1 MADYETEKFMKRIA
15 GRTDVED
22 ALQRL
27 DILTKEE
34 NIMTA
39 ARNLQV
45 THQVDINVKE
55 TKELT
60 RDVRDDVKVTK
71 HCAPN
76 SFGILIHFTHLCLLV
91 MEAAI
96 DEQRRSFSPWRFH
109 RQWSSLRH
117 AHRESATREA

>member
-39 ARNLQV
+39 ARNLEV
-45 THQVDINVKE
+45 THRVDVNVMATQDVIHEVDSNVKE

-60 RDVRDDVKVTK
+60 RDVRDNVKVTR
-71 HCAPN
+71 HGARY
-76 SFGILIHFTHLCLLV
+76 SFEIFTPFTCVVRGHS
-91 MEAAI
+91 
-96 DEQRRSFSPWRFH
+96 D
-109 RQWSSLRH
+109 
-117 AHRESATREA
+117 